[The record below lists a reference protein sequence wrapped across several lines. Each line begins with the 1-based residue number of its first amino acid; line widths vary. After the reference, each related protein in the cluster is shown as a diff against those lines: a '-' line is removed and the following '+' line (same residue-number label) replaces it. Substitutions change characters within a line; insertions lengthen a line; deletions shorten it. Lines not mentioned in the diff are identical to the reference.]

1 MGAMIS
7 VVLLYVGAI
16 VGVNYGFA
24 HFHPIMTAVGLVSP
38 MAFIV
43 GIIFVLRD
51 YVQRQIG
58 HWVILVMLVGGLIS
72 FKMASPV
79 VALASIVAFACAE
92 GLDWLTFTA
101 VPAKFHT
108 KILVSSVIGV
118 LADTL
123 VFLPMIGAFT
133 ISTAAIMYL
142 SKLVAAGAVYF
153 WYVRRERSVI
163 IGATSLAL
171 DKKMY

>member
-1 MGAMIS
+1 MGTVIG
-7 VVLLYVGAI
+7 VVLLYVGTI

-24 HFHPIMTAVGLVSP
+24 HFPPIMTHIGLVSP
-38 MAFIV
+38 MAFVV

-79 VALASIVAFACAE
+79 VAMASIVAFACAE
-92 GLDWLTFTA
+92 GLDWFTFSA

-108 KILVSSVIGV
+108 KILISSIIGV

-123 VFLPMIGAFT
+123 VFLPMIGAF
-133 ISTAAIMYL
+133 SVQTATIMYL
-142 SKLVAAGAVYF
+142 SKLVAAGLVYA
-153 WYVRRERSVI
+153 WYVKRERTVYV
-163 IGATSLAL
+163 GNTAMVL
-171 DKKMY
+171 DK